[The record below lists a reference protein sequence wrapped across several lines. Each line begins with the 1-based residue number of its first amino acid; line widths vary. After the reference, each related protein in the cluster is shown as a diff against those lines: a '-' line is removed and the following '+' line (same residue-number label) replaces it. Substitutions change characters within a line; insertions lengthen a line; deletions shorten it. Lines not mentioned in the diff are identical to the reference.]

1 MRVMR
6 VMPVYAEI
14 LNELDELGLSNRQIM
29 AWCGL
34 KDRDTITEWWK
45 GRTPIP
51 KNRFKLNRLL
61 EIAREGRETPPTVK
75 QVFHAFRMFKDS
87 KEGRES
93 LETDKIGDTFS
104 HLIRMHRGSESFDP
118 DEPILDRMT
127 NAKLCEKFH
136 PDSRIRQYFK
146 EYNLLNST

>member
-1 MRVMR
+1 MR

-61 EIAREGRETPPTVK
+61 EIAREGRETPPTLK
-75 QVFHAFRMFKDS
+75 QVFQAFHTYYRT
-87 KEGRES
+87 KEG
-93 LETDKIGDTFS
+93 LELLEPSQAQATFQ
-104 HLIRMHRGSESFDP
+104 HLNRMWYGKESFDP

>member
-1 MRVMR
+1 MR

-45 GRTPIP
+45 GRTPLP

-61 EIAREGRETPPTVK
+61 EIAREGRETPPTLK
-75 QVFHAFRMFKDS
+75 QVFHAFQTFSDS

-93 LETDKIGDTFS
+93 LEADKIQSTFS
-104 HLIRMHRGSESFDP
+104 HLIRMWRGSESFDP
-118 DEPILDRMT
+118 DEQILDHMT

-136 PDSRIRQYFK
+136 PDRYVQRYFK